1 MLPAGDTSAL
11 PVTQKGQAMSHR
23 FDRTRRLALR
33 LTLAALVPLAG
44 VGTSFAAE
52 PFPKRPVKIIV
63 QTAAGSSID
72 VAARIL
78 AENLSR
84 KWGQQAFVFN
94 QPGAGG
100 AVAARALASAPAD
113 GETLLLAASS
123 IFVALPLLQPAQ
135 AASVD
140 AFVPVAF
147 LGEQPMA
154 VAVGADQ
161 PAKTLRELLDSI
173 RATKGGLNCAV
184 STRGGLS
191 HLSAESF
198 KAAAGVDMNFIHYPG
213 TAQALSDVIGGR
225 VPVVVDSLS
234 AFVGPAAGKQIRI
247 LAVASGERLK
257 KMPEIPTAA
266 ETLPG
271 FEATAWLALV
281 APPGTPAEISQKIG
295 RDVDAI
301 LADAAF
307 VTRLEE
313 VGTFA
318 RPIKA
323 ADLPTFIKAQR
334 EKWLPVVQKYGV
346 AQ

>member
-1 MLPAGDTSAL
+1 ML
-11 PVTQKGQAMSHR
+11 HR
-23 FDRTRRLALR
+23 LNGTRRIAWR
-33 LTLAALVPLAG
+33 LMVAALVPFLG
-44 VGTSFAAE
+44 VSTSRAAE

-84 KWGQQAFVFN
+84 KWAQQAFVFN

-123 IFVALPLLQPAQ
+123 IFVALPVLQPAQ
-135 AASVD
+135 AAGID

-147 LGEQPMA
+147 VGEQPMA
-154 VAVGADQ
+154 VAVAAGQ
-161 PAKTLRELLDSI
+161 PAKTFADLLAVM

-191 HLSAESF
+191 HLSAESL
-198 KAAAGVDMNFIHYPG
+198 KAAAGVEMNFIHYPG
-213 TAQALSDVIGGR
+213 TAQALSDVIGER

-247 LAVASGERLK
+247 LAVASAQRLK

-281 APPGTPAEISQKIG
+281 APPGTPVAITQQIG

-301 LADAAF
+301 LADADVVA
-307 VTRLEE
+307 RLEE

-318 RPIKA
+318 RPITA
-323 ADLPTFIKAQR
+323 SELPNFIKAQR
-334 EKWLPVVQKYGV
+334 EKWLPVVQRNAV
-346 AQ
+346 EQ

>member
-1 MLPAGDTSAL
+1 
-11 PVTQKGQAMSHR
+11 MSHR
-23 FDRTRRLALR
+23 PNRTRRIAMR
-33 LTLAALVPLAG
+33 LMLAALLPVFGA
-44 VGTSFAAE
+44 SASIAAE
-52 PFPKRPVKIIV
+52 TFPKRPVKIIV

-78 AENLSR
+78 AESLSR

-135 AASVD
+135 AASID

-147 LGEQPMA
+147 VGEQPMA

-161 PAKTLRELLDSI
+161 PAKTLADLLATT

-191 HLSAESF
+191 HLSAESL

-225 VPVVVDSLS
+225 VPMVVDSLS

-247 LAVASGERLK
+247 LAVASAGRLK
-257 KMPEIPTAA
+257 KFPDIPTAA

-281 APPGTPAEISQKIG
+281 APPGTPAAITRQIG

-301 LADAAF
+301 LADPGF
-307 VTRLEE
+307 VARLED

-318 RPIKA
+318 RPIRA
-323 ADLPTFIKAQR
+323 NDLPGFIKAQR

-346 AQ
+346 TQ

>member
-1 MLPAGDTSAL
+1 
-11 PVTQKGQAMSHR
+11 MSHR
-23 FDRTRRLALR
+23 LDGIRRIALR
-33 LTLAALVPLAG
+33 LMLAALVPCLGAG
-44 VGTSFAAE
+44 TLLAAE
-52 PFPKRPVKIIV
+52 PFPKRSVKIIV

-113 GETLLLAASS
+113 GETLLFAASS

-135 AASVD
+135 AASID

-147 LGEQPMA
+147 VGEQPMA
-154 VAVGADQ
+154 VAVAADQ
-161 PAKTLRELLDSI
+161 PAKTFAELVATM

-191 HLSAESF
+191 HLSAESL

-225 VPVVVDSLS
+225 VPFVVDSLS
-234 AFVGPAAGKQIRI
+234 AFIGPAAGKQIRI
-247 LAVASGERLK
+247 LAVASAQRLK
-257 KMPEIPTAA
+257 KMPEIPTVA

-281 APPGTPAEISQKIG
+281 APPGTPTTITQQIG

-301 LADAAF
+301 LADANVVA
-307 VTRLEE
+307 RLED

-318 RPIKA
+318 RPIA
-323 ADLPTFIKAQR
+323 AGVLPSFIKAQQ
-334 EKWLPVVQKYGV
+334 EKWLPVVQRNAV
-346 AQ
+346 EQ